1 MHACNEEEW
10 SQVWVKSLRIKR
22 TPINQSPVDLVFAD
36 VEVVDLVVVVARD
49 LEVVDV
55 AVVAIDIV
63 VAIDVVETESAAC
76 HTEIK

>member
-1 MHACNEEEW
+1 MPMEH
-10 SQVWVKSLRIKR
+10 
-22 TPINQSPVDLVFAD
+22 SPSNLVFAD

-49 LEVVDV
+49 VEVVDV

>member
-1 MHACNEEEW
+1 MHACNEDEW

-36 VEVVDLVVVVARD
+36 VEVVVVARD